1 MTESTRA
8 DTASLTLLE
17 QTLWQQF
24 RAADS
29 PEDFVQRWLAL
40 QCQYIGGVRAAV
52 VVLGEPKVGPFA
64 PLASWPEEGSP
75 SRELAA
81 AAEECLRENR
91 PVMIEG
97 SSRQLAL
104 PIEVEGDLYGAV
116 AVSLE
121 AGDSDT
127 RSLLWQLRWGSAWL
141 EALLRRQQGQEDDR
155 QKERT
160 VLAFDLIGLV
170 LEQTSFDAACNSL
183 VSELAFRLDCDP
195 VSIGFTNNGRMQLKA
210 ISHSAQFGERMS
222 FVRKIEAA
230 MEEAADQD
238 VVVLCPQPPGWDYRV
253 ARAHDD
259 LLESHKISTALTL
272 PLQAEGETIGGI
284 TLERSGGESFSEDEA
299 ELLDSAVSVLGPLLN
314 LRRYENYSLWR
325 KTRDAAR
332 LQAVRLFGPHH
343 LGRKL
348 AAGTALLLIFLFTV
362 VTGEYRVSSPAVVE
376 GLVQRTIV
384 APFDGYINSQ
394 LARAGERVEE
404 GQLIA
409 TLDDQDL
416 ALERIRWSTKASQSV
431 AEYDQALARRERST
445 ANIIQAE
452 LEQAEAQV
460 ELLDQQLART
470 RIRAPFSGVLVAGD
484 LSQKVGGAVRRGE
497 ELFRLAP
504 LEDHRVILNVGEADV
519 MDMRVGQL
527 GSLRLAAQP
536 DQLLDYEVTLIT
548 SLSEQAEGR
557 NFFRVEAVLHEDAP
571 ELRPGMQGIAKT
583 RVEDRLV
590 IRIWSEKMVDW
601 MRMFL
606 WTWWP

>member
-8 DTASLTLLE
+8 DAASLTFLE

-29 PEDFVQRWLAL
+29 PEGFVHRWLAL
-40 QCQYIGGVRAAV
+40 QCQYIAGSQAGV
-52 VVLGEPKVGPFA
+52 VVLGEPETGPFA

-81 AAEECLRENR
+81 AAEKCLQEKR
-91 PVMIEG
+91 PVVIEG
-97 SSRQLAL
+97 TARQIAL
-104 PIEVEGDLYGAV
+104 PIEVGGAVYGAV
-116 AVSLE
+116 AISLE
-121 AGDSDT
+121 AGDGDT

-141 EALLRRQQGQEDDR
+141 EALLRREQGSEDDR

-170 LEQTSFDAACNSL
+170 LEQTSFDAAANAL
-183 VSELAFRLDCDP
+183 VSELAFGMECDP
-195 VSIGFTNNGRMQLKA
+195 VSIGFTHKGHMQLKA
-210 ISHSAQFGERMS
+210 VSHSAQFGERMG
-222 FVRKIEAA
+222 FVRQIQAA
-230 MEEAADQD
+230 MEEAADQG
-238 VVVLCPQPPGWDYRV
+238 VVVLCPQPSGWDYRV
-253 ARAHDD
+253 ARAHEE
-259 LLESHKISTALTL
+259 LLETHRAGTALTL
-272 PLQAEGETIGGI
+272 PLQAGGESIGAI
-284 TLERSGGESFSEDEA
+284 TLERSGGETFSEDEV
-299 ELLDSAVSVLGPLLN
+299 ELLDSAVSVLGPILN
-314 LRRYENYSLWR
+314 LLRYEDYSLLR
-325 KTRDAAR
+325 KARDAAR

-348 AAGTALLLIFLFTV
+348 AAGTALLLVFLFTV
-362 VTGEYRVSSPAVVE
+362 ITGEYRVTSPSVVE
-376 GLVQRTIV
+376 GLVQRAIV
-384 APFDGYINSQ
+384 APFDGYIESQ
-394 LARAGERVEE
+394 LARAGEVVEE

-416 ALERIRWSTKASQSV
+416 ALERIRWSTKGRQSV
-431 AEYDQALARRERST
+431 AEYDQALARQERSS

-460 ELLDQQLART
+460 KLLDQQLART
-470 RIRAPFSGVLVAGD
+470 LIRAPFAGVLVAGD

-504 LEDHRVILNVGEADV
+504 LEDHRVILQVSEGDV
-519 MDMRVGQL
+519 MDMRVGQV
-527 GSLRLAAQP
+527 GSLRLAALP
-536 DQLLDYEVTLIT
+536 DRVLDYEVTLIT

-557 NFFRVEAVLHEDAP
+557 NFFRVEAVLQNEVP
-571 ELRPGMQGIAKT
+571 ELRPGMQGVAKT

-601 MRMFL
+601 LRLFL